1 MQLID
6 DVYDKDYYIITGEYD
21 RYTTFAQTQLEYN
34 GCLSQDDDALD
45 HIRFPRLA
53 ISSIL

>member
-6 DVYDKDYYIITGEYD
+6 DEYDKDCYIITGEYD